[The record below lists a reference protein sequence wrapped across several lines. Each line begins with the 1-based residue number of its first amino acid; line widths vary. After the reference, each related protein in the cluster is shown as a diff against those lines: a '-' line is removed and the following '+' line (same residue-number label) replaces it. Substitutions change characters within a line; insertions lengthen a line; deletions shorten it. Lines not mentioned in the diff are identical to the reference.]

1 MVEFL
6 CRVRRRIAVPLYEY
20 ACQDCKERFSQ
31 ILTLREYGEGNV
43 KCPKCGSTHVE
54 QVPAQFYTVTSRKS

>member
-1 MVEFL
+1 
-6 CRVRRRIAVPLYEY
+6 VPFYEY
-20 ACQDCKERFSQ
+20 ACVDCKERFSQ
-31 ILTLREYGEGNV
+31 ILTLREYSEGNV